1 MAKIYSFSVA
11 ASSFTCQHRMST
23 VCSLQGALQ
32 SGSVYGRKP
41 FLIEHRVQAA
51 SSLEHFLVGAN

>member
-11 ASSFTCQHRMST
+11 ASSFTRQHRMST
-23 VCSLQGALQ
+23 VCSRR
-32 SGSVYGRKP
+32 GRCRVAVSMEEK
-41 FLIEHRVQAA
+41 IEHRVQTA